1 MEKGR
6 RPTQSAGRVV
16 CARRPC
22 RAGSVYGAARLFR
35 LLSDPTRLRLLLRLA
50 EGGELSVVQLAE
62 AVGGT
67 RASVTNHLHLL
78 HQAGIVAS
86 RRAGTGLLHRLAS
99 DRVRELLGLVR

>member
-1 MEKGR
+1 MW
-6 RPTQSAGRVV
+6 TQPDPLPV
-16 CARRPC
+16 P
-22 RAGSVYGAARLFR
+22 GAARLFR

-86 RRAGTGLLHRLAS
+86 RRAGRCLLHRLSS
-99 DRVRELLGLVR
+99 DRVRDLLGLVR